1 MTANSTMPEA
11 GAAATLLTQ
20 ARVLIVD
27 DSRMMRMG
35 LIRALRDIGIT
46 QTLEAANGLEALQ
59 SLRERPCDLML
70 LDMEMPEMGGLE
82 VLRELRRNP
91 SLPRVPVIVISSA
104 DQLETTVECIEAGAE
119 DYLPKSFNPTLL
131 RARVTSSLEK
141 KRLRDLEALRAAQL
155 QAERDLLQ
163 RTQQRL
169 EQELAQADRY
179 VRSILPAPQ
188 STPFPIDWIYQ
199 PSTELGGDA
208 FGYHWIDDD
217 HLAVYLLD
225 VCGHGVGAC
234 LLSVTA
240 INVIR
245 SGALPGTDFRVP
257 AAVLTALSNA
267 FQIERQNDMYF
278 TLWYGVYHRPSGILR
293 HASGGHPPALLI
305 KVDHHG
311 QALIERLRC
320 PGVIIGALP
329 DMTYDEQFCQIPPGS
344 ILVVLCDGCFEIST
358 TDGREGTLDQFE
370 AQLAS
375 AARLPDGL
383 QRLLAWAHAQHGAG
397 PLDDDF
403 SIVRVQL

>member
-1 MTANSTMPEA
+1 MTATSSTSEA
-11 GAAATLLTQ
+11 AAVATLLTQ
-20 ARVLIVD
+20 SRVLIVD

-35 LIRALRDIGIT
+35 LIRALREIGIT
-46 QTLEAANGLEALQ
+46 HTLEASNGLEALQ

-70 LDMEMPEMGGLE
+70 LDMEMPQMGGLE

-91 SLPRVPVIVISSA
+91 SPHSVPVIVISSA

-163 RTQQRL
+163 LTQQRL

-179 VRSILPAPQ
+179 VRSILPSPQ
-188 STPFPIDWIYQ
+188 NTPFPIDWIYQ

-208 FGYHWIDDD
+208 FGYHWIDSD

-245 SGALPGTDFRVP
+245 SGALPGTDFRDP

-278 TLWYGVYHRPSGILR
+278 TIWYGVYHRPSGKLR
-293 HASGGHPPALLI
+293 HASGGHPPALLL
-305 KVDHHG
+305 KADDNG
-311 QALIERLRC
+311 QVVIERLRC
-320 PGVIIGALP
+320 PGVIIGAIP
-329 DMTYDEQFCQIPPGS
+329 DMIYDEQSCEIPPGS
-344 ILVVLCDGCFEIST
+344 ILVVLCDGCFEISGP
-358 TDGREGTLDQFE
+358 DGSEGTLDQFE
-370 AQLAS
+370 AQLTS

-383 QRLLAWAHAQHGAG
+383 QRLVDWAHARHGAG
-397 PLDDDF
+397 PLEDDF
-403 SIVRVQL
+403 SIVRVQF

>member
-1 MTANSTMPEA
+1 MTEA
-11 GAAATLLTQ
+11 GETATLLTQ

-27 DSRMMRMG
+27 DSRMMRMA
-35 LIRALRDIGIT
+35 LVRALRDIGISH
-46 QTLEAANGLEALQ
+46 TLEAANGLEALQ

-70 LDMEMPEMGGLE
+70 LDMEMPQMGGLQ

-91 SLPRVPVIVISSA
+91 QLPSVPVIVISSA
-104 DQLETTVECIEAGAE
+104 EQLETTVECIEAGAE
-119 DYLPKSFNPTLL
+119 DYLPKNFNPTLL

-155 QAERDLLQ
+155 QNEKDLLQ

-179 VRSILPAPQ
+179 VRSILPSPQ
-188 STPFPIDWIYQ
+188 STPFAIDWIYQ

-208 FGYHWIDDD
+208 FGYHWIDND
-217 HLAVYLLD
+217 HLAIYLLD

-278 TLWYGVYHRPSGILR
+278 TLWYGVYHRPSGMLR
-293 HASGGHPPALLI
+293 HASGGHPPALLM
-305 KVDHHG
+305 KTGDNG
-311 QALIERLRC
+311 QVQIERLRC
-320 PGVIIGALP
+320 PGVIIGAIP
-329 DMTYDEQFCQIPPGS
+329 DMTYDEQSYEIPPGS
-344 ILVVLCDGCFEIST
+344 ILVVLCDGCFEISGS
-358 TDGREGTLDQFE
+358 DGLEGTLDQFE
-370 AQLAS
+370 AQLLT
-375 AARLPDGL
+375 AACLPDGL
-383 QRLLAWAHAQHGAG
+383 QHLLDWAHARHGAG
-397 PLDDDF
+397 PLEDDF
-403 SIVRVQL
+403 SIVRVQF